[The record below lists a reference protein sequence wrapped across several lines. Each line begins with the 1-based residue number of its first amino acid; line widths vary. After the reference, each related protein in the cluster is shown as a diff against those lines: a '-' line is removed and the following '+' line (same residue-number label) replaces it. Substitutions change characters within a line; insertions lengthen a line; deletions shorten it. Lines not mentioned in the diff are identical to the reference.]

1 MNTADM
7 TMPVAQA
14 ARLLKLSPQ
23 RVRTL
28 LRKGRLQG
36 YQTITL
42 GGRMTWRVHLGLQRR
57 HGKPGRPSTKR
68 SKRVTSAC

>member
-1 MNTADM
+1 MNPAEM

-14 ARLLKLSPQ
+14 ARILKLSPQ

-36 YQTITL
+36 YQLITP
-42 GGRMTWRVHLGLQRR
+42 GGRMTWRVHLALKRQL
-57 HGKPGRPSTKR
+57 GKPGRPSTKR